1 MPPNVGARRGDL
13 QGTPRQQDVSFTPTS
28 TSLWL
33 PPEAPQFPGVGGG
46 GGPPQECV
54 CLCHQAHRAHGSS
67 PRTPWPRG
75 TLCQLSLL
83 SWPSFSSDQS
93 CFAPAVQERQ
103 RRRRFPAS
111 SVTRAGTDVAVARA
125 RRRRAGPPSARK
137 GSLQPPLC
145 SGRPSCRIPFFLL
158 PFFRTPCQ
166 SSKPRLKVS
175 LLAGCLLSPQARLIF
190 PLDGLLQS
198 CVHPLLRL
206 FALHQNKSLLYLS
219 LLLDSLLLENE
230 SFLPHPRR

>member
-1 MPPNVGARRGDL
+1 MPPNVGARQGDL
-13 QGTPRQQDVSFTPTS
+13 QGTPRQQDTSFPPTS

-67 PRTPWPRG
+67 PRTPWPQG

-111 SVTRAGTDVAVARA
+111 CHQSWHRHGCCKGQAKEGW
-125 RRRRAGPPSARK
+125 SALSEERLPAAT
-137 GSLQPPLC
+137 SLL
-145 SGRPSCRIPFFLL
+145 RPSLLQESLL
-158 PFFRTPCQ
+158 P
-166 SSKPRLKVS
+166 
-175 LLAGCLLSPQARLIF
+175 A
-190 PLDGLLQS
+190 
-198 CVHPLLRL
+198 PLL
-206 FALHQNKSLLYLS
+206 
-219 LLLDSLLLENE
+219 
-230 SFLPHPRR
+230 